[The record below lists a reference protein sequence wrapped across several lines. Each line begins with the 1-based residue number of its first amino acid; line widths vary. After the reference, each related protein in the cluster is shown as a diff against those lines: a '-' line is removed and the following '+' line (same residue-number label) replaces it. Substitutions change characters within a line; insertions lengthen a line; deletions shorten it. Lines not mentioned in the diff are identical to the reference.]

1 LNKNLF
7 LFIGEETYLLNAQV
21 NEWKQAFREKHG
33 DINLDMLDADEK
45 PLNEIMAAATAV
57 PFLAD
62 KRLIFIYN
70 LPDKAKTKA
79 KTKNP
84 DTESEKDE
92 KRDEDLKRLE
102 KSLSDIP
109 NTSVVVFVQPNPDR
123 RRSFYKKLVAV
134 AEVKEFSAL
143 QGKSLMEWIQK
154 EVESKKISIY
164 PDTAEYLVSLT
175 GQNLWRLS
183 QEISKMASHSP
194 NQPITKSLIDQVVT
208 PTLEANIFSLTD
220 ALGVKDHRKAIQNL
234 HITMEAGEHLIPVF
248 YMVVRQF
255 RLLLQA
261 SSYMSNN
268 PNGNYASFASSLK
281 INPFVARNT
290 LSQVKHFTSA
300 ELKDAYG
307 RLLEIDLSMK
317 TSRIRTTADNQDE
330 LALAIERFI
339 LKFCC
344 R

>member
-1 LNKNLF
+1 MKNNLF

-33 DINLDMLDADEK
+33 DMNLDMLDADEK

-70 LPDKAKTKA
+70 LPDPVKTR
-79 KTKNP
+79 NP
-84 DTESEKDE
+84 DVETKKDE
-92 KRDEDLKRLE
+92 KRDEDLKKLE
-102 KSLSDIP
+102 KSLTGIP
-109 NTSVVVFVQPNPDR
+109 DSSVVVFVQPNPDR
-123 RRSFYKKLVAV
+123 RRSFYKKLSAM
-134 AEVKEFSAL
+134 AEVREFSTP
-143 QGKSLMEWIQK
+143 QGKSLINWIQK
-154 EVESKKISIY
+154 ETELKKSSID
-164 PDTAEYLVSLT
+164 PDTAEYLISLT

-183 QEISKMASHSP
+183 QEISKMTSHSP
-194 NQPITKSLIDQVVT
+194 GQPMTKHLIDQVVT

-220 ALGVKDHRKAIQNL
+220 ALGAKDHRKAIQDL
-234 HITMEAGEHLIPVF
+234 HRTMAAGEHLRPVF

-281 INPFVARNT
+281 IHPFVARNT
-290 LSQVKHFTSA
+290 LAQLKHFRPA

-307 RLLEIDLSMK
+307 RLLEIDFGMK
-317 TSRIRTTADNQDE
+317 TSRIRITTEDQDE

-344 R
+344 K